1 MAQRTVVVT
10 GASTGIGRATVVELV
25 SAGYQVFATVRRDAD
40 AESLRQQF
48 PELVTPVI
56 MDLLDEDSVRA
67 AGEVINSAGPLY
79 GLVNNAGAALPGPL
93 ETMPI
98 EVFRR
103 QIEIN
108 LTAQLLVT
116 QVMLPALH
124 RSAEQIGDARI
135 IMIGSIGGRLS
146 GPILGGYG
154 AAKHGLVGLSSSLRA
169 ELAPFNIKVLLIEPG
184 AIATPIWDRGQA
196 AGDEL
201 QSRDS
206 GANARYADQIEAAT
220 KMAKRLGQS
229 GPDPSVPAKIILH
242 ALQNKNPPPR
252 QVVGRE
258 AKVVAAMVRVLPFRT
273 FIGSPEHDDAEHRSV
288 ARHSRGMHRA
298 VAEGV
303 FVQVLLVV
311 VLGVV
316 EVGGRGDLGSDP
328 PVTRTSELGLELI
341 PHSLGSFQL
350 LRRGRDNRRSVLG
363 ADVVALPHPLGRV
376 MVLKED
382 LEQLLVADHGRVVAH
397 FHDLGVPGTSAAD
410 LLVRRIRGEATRIS
424 DGGVGDS
431 RRVPEQFLGAPEAT
445 ESEVGNLRTFGHLLH
460 GNAKDV
466 MESWIDQ
473 DRCGSAFECL
483 IGLDQVGLRP

>member
-25 SAGYQVFATVRRDAD
+25 SAGYQVFATVRREAD

-56 MDLLDEDSVRA
+56 MDLLDEDSIRA
-67 AGEVINSAGPLY
+67 AGEVINSAGPLF

-93 ETMPI
+93 ETIPI

-103 QIEIN
+103 QIEVN

-184 AIATPIWDRGQA
+184 AIATPIWDRGRA

-220 KMAKRLGQS
+220 KMAKRLAES
-229 GPDPSVPAKIILH
+229 GPDPSVPAKIILD
-242 ALQNKNPPPR
+242 ALQSKNPPPR

-273 FIGSPEHDDAEHRSV
+273 LYWLTG
-288 ARHSRGMHRA
+288 AR
-298 VAEGV
+298 
-303 FVQVLLVV
+303 
-311 VLGVV
+311 
-316 EVGGRGDLGSDP
+316 
-328 PVTRTSELGLELI
+328 
-341 PHSLGSFQL
+341 
-350 LRRGRDNRRSVLG
+350 RR
-363 ADVVALPHPLGRV
+363 
-376 MVLKED
+376 
-382 LEQLLVADHGRVVAH
+382 
-397 FHDLGVPGTSAAD
+397 
-410 LLVRRIRGEATRIS
+410 
-424 DGGVGDS
+424 
-431 RRVPEQFLGAPEAT
+431 
-445 ESEVGNLRTFGHLLH
+445 
-460 GNAKDV
+460 
-466 MESWIDQ
+466 
-473 DRCGSAFECL
+473 
-483 IGLDQVGLRP
+483 

>member
-1 MAQRTVVVT
+1 MAQRTVIVT

-25 SAGYQVFATVRRDAD
+25 SAGYRVFATVRREAD
-40 AESLRQQF
+40 AESLRQQL

-67 AGEVINSAGPLY
+67 AGEMINSAGPLF

-93 ETMPI
+93 ETIPI

-184 AIATPIWDRGQA
+184 AIATPIWDRGRA

-220 KMAKRLGQS
+220 KMAKRLAQS
-229 GPDPSVPAKIILH
+229 GPDPSVPAKIILD

-252 QVVGRE
+252 QVVGQRPKSWRPWSE
-258 AKVVAAMVRVLPFRT
+258 CCLFAP

-288 ARHSRGMHRA
+288 AGHSRGVHRA
-298 VAEGV
+298 ITEGV
-303 FVQVLLVV
+303 LVQVLLVV

-316 EVGGRGDLGSDP
+316 EVAGRGDLGGDP
-328 PVTRTSELGLELI
+328 PVARPTELGLELI
-341 PHSLGSFQL
+341 PYPLRGRQL
-350 LRRGRDNRRSVLG
+350 LRRGGVDRRAVLG
-363 ADVVALPHPLGRV
+363 ADVVALPHALGRV
-376 MVLKED
+376 VVLEEG
-382 LEQLLVADHGRVVAH
+382 LEQLLVADLGRVVAH
-397 FHDLGVPGTSAAD
+397 VHDLGVPGPSAAD
-410 LLVRRIRGEATRIS
+410 LLVRGI
-424 DGGVGDS
+424 GVKPPAYPTAVLVTPGVCQNS
-431 RRVPEQFLGAPEAT
+431 FSAPQKQP
-445 ESEVGNLRTFGHLLH
+445 R
-460 GNAKDV
+460 AK
-466 MESWIDQ
+466 
-473 DRCGSAFECL
+473 
-483 IGLDQVGLRP
+483 

>member
-25 SAGYQVFATVRRDAD
+25 SAGYQVFATVRREAD

-48 PELVTPVI
+48 PERVTPVI

-67 AGEVINSAGPLY
+67 AGEVINSAGPLF

-93 ETMPI
+93 ETIPI

-184 AIATPIWDRGQA
+184 AIATPIWDRGRA

-201 QSRDS
+201 QSRDPEI
-206 GANARYADQIEAAT
+206 NTRYADQIEAAT
-220 KMAKRLGQS
+220 KMAKRLAES
-229 GPDPSVPAKIILH
+229 GPGPSVPAKIILD
-242 ALQNKNPPPR
+242 ALQSKNPPPR

-273 FIGSPEHDDAEHRSV
+273 LYR
-288 ARHSRGMHRA
+288 
-298 VAEGV
+298 
-303 FVQVLLVV
+303 LT
-311 VLGVV
+311 
-316 EVGGRGDLGSDP
+316 GGR
-328 PVTRTSELGLELI
+328 R
-341 PHSLGSFQL
+341 H
-350 LRRGRDNRRSVLG
+350 
-363 ADVVALPHPLGRV
+363 
-376 MVLKED
+376 
-382 LEQLLVADHGRVVAH
+382 
-397 FHDLGVPGTSAAD
+397 
-410 LLVRRIRGEATRIS
+410 
-424 DGGVGDS
+424 
-431 RRVPEQFLGAPEAT
+431 
-445 ESEVGNLRTFGHLLH
+445 
-460 GNAKDV
+460 
-466 MESWIDQ
+466 
-473 DRCGSAFECL
+473 
-483 IGLDQVGLRP
+483 

>member
-1 MAQRTVVVT
+1 MAHRAVVVT

-48 PELVTPVI
+48 PERVTPVI

-67 AGEVINSAGPLY
+67 AGEVINSAGPLF

-93 ETMPI
+93 ETIPI

-184 AIATPIWDRGQA
+184 AIATPIWDRGRA

-206 GANARYADQIEAAT
+206 EINARYADQIEAAT
-220 KMAKRLGQS
+220 KMAKRLAES
-229 GPDPSVPAKIILH
+229 GPGPSVPAKIILD
-242 ALQNKNPPPR
+242 ALQSKNPPPR

-258 AKVVAAMVRVLPFRT
+258 AKLMAAMVRVLPFRT
-273 FIGSPEHDDAEHRSV
+273 LYR
-288 ARHSRGMHRA
+288 
-298 VAEGV
+298 
-303 FVQVLLVV
+303 
-311 VLGVV
+311 
-316 EVGGRGDLGSDP
+316 
-328 PVTRTSELGLELI
+328 
-341 PHSLGSFQL
+341 
-350 LRRGRDNRRSVLG
+350 
-363 ADVVALPHPLGRV
+363 
-376 MVLKED
+376 
-382 LEQLLVADHGRVVAH
+382 
-397 FHDLGVPGTSAAD
+397 
-410 LLVRRIRGEATRIS
+410 
-424 DGGVGDS
+424 
-431 RRVPEQFLGAPEAT
+431 
-445 ESEVGNLRTFGHLLH
+445 
-460 GNAKDV
+460 
-466 MESWIDQ
+466 
-473 DRCGSAFECL
+473 L
-483 IGLDQVGLRP
+483 IGARRR

>member
-1 MAQRTVVVT
+1 MAHRAVVVT

-48 PELVTPVI
+48 PERVTPVI

-67 AGEVINSAGPLY
+67 AGEVINSAGPLF

-93 ETMPI
+93 ETIPI

-184 AIATPIWDRGQA
+184 AIATPIWDRGRA

-206 GANARYADQIEAAT
+206 EINARYADQIEAAT
-220 KMAKRLGQS
+220 KMAKRLAES
-229 GPDPSVPAKIILH
+229 GPGPSVPAKIILD
-242 ALQNKNPPPR
+242 ALHSKNPPPR
-252 QVVGRE
+252 QVVRRE
-258 AKVVAAMVRVLPFRT
+258 AKHMAAMVRVLPFRT
-273 FIGSPEHDDAEHRSV
+273 LYR
-288 ARHSRGMHRA
+288 
-298 VAEGV
+298 
-303 FVQVLLVV
+303 
-311 VLGVV
+311 
-316 EVGGRGDLGSDP
+316 
-328 PVTRTSELGLELI
+328 
-341 PHSLGSFQL
+341 
-350 LRRGRDNRRSVLG
+350 
-363 ADVVALPHPLGRV
+363 
-376 MVLKED
+376 
-382 LEQLLVADHGRVVAH
+382 
-397 FHDLGVPGTSAAD
+397 
-410 LLVRRIRGEATRIS
+410 
-424 DGGVGDS
+424 
-431 RRVPEQFLGAPEAT
+431 
-445 ESEVGNLRTFGHLLH
+445 
-460 GNAKDV
+460 
-466 MESWIDQ
+466 
-473 DRCGSAFECL
+473 L
-483 IGLDQVGLRP
+483 IGARRR